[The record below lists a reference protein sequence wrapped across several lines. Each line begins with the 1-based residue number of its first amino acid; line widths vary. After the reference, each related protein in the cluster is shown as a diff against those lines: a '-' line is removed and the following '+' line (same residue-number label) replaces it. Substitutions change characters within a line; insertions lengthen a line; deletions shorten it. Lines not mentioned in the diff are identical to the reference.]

1 MPTVLSAEEAISSE
15 AGIAAKEADSSPAVE
30 KSGRPAGSMPV
41 FYKAA
46 SLHLLHYIPK
56 KRSEEIYTIED
67 VIPLYHTEF
76 SVYVGGHHVLGMQL
90 VPEGR
95 PISWEQSDGYVRF
108 EIQKI
113 EGHQMVEIRLV

>member
-1 MPTVLSAEEAISSE
+1 MNQKIPGKQGAVKDVLGMPAVNE
-15 AGIAAKEADSSPAVE
+15 AGERIKL
-30 KSGRPAGSMPV
+30 
-41 FYKAA
+41 
-46 SLHLLHYIPK
+46 LHLLHYIPE